1 MVELL
6 PIFKKA
12 YWTLAAA
19 GLVYVSWVYAM
30 TYPSVQRMYVV
41 FVITIVNTLL
51 ISQSALYANI
61 VNPALWQDL
70 NDVEN
75 FGFLSKN
82 FNVDEFCRY
91 TTY

>member
-1 MVELL
+1 MVELR

-30 TYPSVQRMYVV
+30 TYPSVQRLYVV
-41 FVITIVNTLL
+41 FGVSKLLNTLL
-51 ISQSALYANI
+51 ISKSALYAHK
-61 VNPALWQDL
+61 VNPAIWQDL

-75 FGFLSKN
+75 FGFLSKK
-82 FNVDEFCRY
+82 V
-91 TTY
+91 